1 MTFHFYQE
9 GDWLWDISPT
19 LTTTLGWTDYFQFW
33 LGYSVKFFV
42 CLFVCRLHYF
52 LQKNNNLFENIV
64 GDLWRILSWRSKCTK
79 LFSRTVLCQGELFF
93 EAYFSNFCILFPCLF
108 FRLVMFF
115 YVSQFLENHSI
126 TSHQFVLQMYLVLPW
141 GLFWG
146 YDILFLRAVL
156 PYLMKFCTYVICI
169 TMGLILGIILSVLR
183 NLRDFFDILHRCLDI
198 IVLVTKLKNLLG
210 FHLLWTFAGFF
221 RLFCS
226 MFLKW

>member
-1 MTFHFYQE
+1 MHKIVFTT
-9 GDWLWDISPT
+9 GT
-19 LTTTLGWTDYFQFW
+19 LPRRVVFWGIFFQF
-33 LGYSVKFFV
+33 L
-42 CLFVCRLHYF
+42 R
-52 LQKNNNLFENIV
+52 IV
-64 GDLWRILSWRSKCTK
+64 SLPILSSCY
-79 LFSRTVLCQGELFF
+79 V
-93 EAYFSNFCILFPCLF
+93 
-108 FRLVMFF
+108 F

-169 TMGLILGIILSVLR
+169 TMGLILGIVLSVLR